1 MYGKQRVL
9 YPMKRIGER
18 GSGKW
23 ERITWDQAT
32 REIAERFLHH
42 SVESGPSTISFG
54 SGTQMGTKLASAA
67 AHSRFCNITG
77 VTVPEFFSGVGD
89 SHRGGLFLVDGGR
102 RVSSSAGCLE
112 KAVQEAQPS
121 RAMVRRFVIAG
132 G

>member
-1 MYGKQRVL
+1 MAMQKV
-9 YPMKRIGER
+9 R
-18 GSGKW
+18 GAV
-23 ERITWDQAT
+23 ERIDDPGWPRRRYGVRIPVVAFLRYDRVVRMALEDDGDTGFLR
-32 REIAERFLHH
+32 REIRRRHI
-42 SVESGPSTISFG
+42 VG
-54 SGTQMGTKLASAA
+54 S
-67 AHSRFCNITG
+67 
-77 VTVPEFFSGVGD
+77 PFFSGVGD